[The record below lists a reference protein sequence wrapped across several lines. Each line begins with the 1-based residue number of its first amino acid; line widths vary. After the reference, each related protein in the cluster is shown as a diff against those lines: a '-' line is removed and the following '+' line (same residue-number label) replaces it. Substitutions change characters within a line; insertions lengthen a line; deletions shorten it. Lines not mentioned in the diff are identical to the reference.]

1 VKKGDTILSPFT
13 RLLAAD
19 HNLPQNEAINNPARV
34 SLYQLD

>member
-1 VKKGDTILSPFT
+1 
-13 RLLAAD
+13 LLAAD